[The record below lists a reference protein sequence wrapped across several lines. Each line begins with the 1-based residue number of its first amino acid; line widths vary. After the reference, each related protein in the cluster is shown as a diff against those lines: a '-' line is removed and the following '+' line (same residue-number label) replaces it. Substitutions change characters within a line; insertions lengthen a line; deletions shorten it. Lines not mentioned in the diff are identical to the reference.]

1 MWTSKDL
8 IKNMGIIKLTE
19 QDLTQLV
26 NNVINE
32 SQLLTE
38 GEPCVDGQEHTS
50 CGGVG
55 CASDATWYNLGG
67 GPPGTGSCICR
78 NQNGSTCGSIT
89 PGLEPTDV
97 WSGTKYEDDVMSSGY
112 EETGVRRSDNDRL
125 RRRPTSAKARFR
137 AGLGNS
143 L

>member
-1 MWTSKDL
+1 MS
-8 IKNMGIIKLTE
+8 IIKLTE
-19 QDLTQLV
+19 QDLIRLV
-26 NNVINE
+26 GNVINE

-38 GEPCVDGQEHTS
+38 GKPCKPGQANTN
-50 CGGVG
+50 CGGTA
-55 CASDATWYNLGG
+55 CEADAKWHNFGG
-67 GPPGTGSCICR
+67 GPPGTGTCVCR
-78 NQNGSTCGSIT
+78 NKGGGHCGSVA
-89 PGLEPTDV
+89 PELEPIDV
-97 WSGTKYEDDVMSSGY
+97 WSGTKYEEDVMSSGY